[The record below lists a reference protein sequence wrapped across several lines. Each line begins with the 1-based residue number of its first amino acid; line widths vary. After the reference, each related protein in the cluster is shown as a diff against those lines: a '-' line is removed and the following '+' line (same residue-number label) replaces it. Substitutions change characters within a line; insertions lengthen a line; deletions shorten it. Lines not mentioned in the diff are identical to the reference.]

1 MRALNKQI
9 NIDVQFSHA
18 SLKSKLRKANKNNAS
33 YAVIIGD
40 EELTSN
46 TAILKSLKEKDSEQ
60 SILKIDEL
68 KKFIL
73 NLE

>member
-1 MRALNKQI
+1 L
-9 NIDVQFSHA
+9 SYA

>member
-1 MRALNKQI
+1 
-9 NIDVQFSHA
+9 
-18 SLKSKLRKANKNNAS
+18 
-33 YAVIIGD
+33 
-40 EELTSN
+40 LTSN